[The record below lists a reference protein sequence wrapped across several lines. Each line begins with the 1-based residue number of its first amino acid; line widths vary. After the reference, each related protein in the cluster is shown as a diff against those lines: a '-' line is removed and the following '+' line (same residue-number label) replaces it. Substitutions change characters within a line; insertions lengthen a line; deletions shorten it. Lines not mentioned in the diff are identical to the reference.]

1 MRYETILAPL
11 KMEDVDDPV
20 LEHAVALSRLSGAR
34 LVLLVV
40 AHGHTRD
47 ANAFLREQAEAYLLE
62 RASRLTA
69 EGLVVETRVVEGE
82 PDEGIL
88 RAAEDVKAGIV
99 VMATHGH
106 GHVRHLLL
114 GSVTEAVLRAG
125 DVPVLLV
132 KAH

>member
-11 KMEDVDDPV
+11 KMEDVDGPV
-20 LEHAVALSRLSGAR
+20 LEHAVALVRLSGAR

-40 AHGHTRD
+40 VHGHTRD
-47 ANAFLREQAEAYLLE
+47 ANAFLQEQAEAYLRD

-88 RAAEDVKAGIV
+88 RDGRGREGRSC
-99 VMATHGH
+99 GH
-106 GHVRHLLL
+106 GHTRPR
-114 GSVTEAVLRAG
+114 SRAPSSSWLRDRSGAAG
-125 DVPVLLV
+125 G
-132 KAH
+132 